1 LKGFLARRLGQSV
14 ATLIGITV
22 LVFLMQRLL
31 PGGPARA
38 ILGPRAGP
46 LAIRAFNQAH
56 GLNRSVAV
64 QYWDFVVGL
73 VHGQLGTSYKIG
85 ESVDS
90 LLAQTIPQSA
100 LLLGVSLFLSV
111 VIAIPIGI
119 AQAVKRDHL
128 FDHTTTAVSFTLY
141 SMPVFW
147 LGLLLIQSFAESLR
161 WLPPEA
167 PQGVTISS
175 ILAQPAGLVLPIATL
190 VLVMVAYFSR
200 YMRSSALSTLHED
213 YIRTARAIGSPEYSV
228 LLRHLLR
235 NSLCAVVTL
244 VGLSLPFLLTAGVVV
259 EQVFNYPGVG
269 LLFFN
274 AATTADYPTELGIIV
289 VVAIITVLGNFMVD
303 LAYAFMDPR
312 IRYWD

>member
-1 LKGFLARRLGQSV
+1 MVRRLGQSV

-38 ILGPRAGP
+38 IMGPRATQQ
-46 LAIRAFNQAH
+46 AIRAFDQAH
-56 GLNRSVAV
+56 GLDRSVAV

-73 VHGQLGTSYKIG
+73 VHGQLGSSYKLDEG
-85 ESVDS
+85 VDS
-90 LLAQTIPQSA
+90 LLAQTVPQSA

-119 AQAVKRDHL
+119 AQAVKRDRF

-141 SMPVFW
+141 SMPSFW
-147 LGLLLIQSFAESLR
+147 LGLLLIQGFAESLR

-167 PQGVTISS
+167 PQGVTLSS
-175 ILAQPAGLVLPIATL
+175 ILAQPAGLILPIATL
-190 VLVMVAYFSR
+190 VLIMVAYFSR
-200 YMRSSALSTLHED
+200 YMRSSALSTLQED
-213 YIRTARAIGSPEYSV
+213 YIRTARAIGSPEYAV

-274 AATTADYPTELGIIV
+274 AATTSDYPVELGIIV
-289 VVAIITVLGNFMVD
+289 VIAVVTVLGNFMVD
-303 LAYAFMDPR
+303 IAYALMDPR

>member
-1 LKGFLARRLGQSV
+1 LKGFIARRLGQSV
-14 ATLIGITV
+14 VTLIGITV

-38 ILGPRAGP
+38 IMGPRATTA
-46 LAIRAFNQAH
+46 AIRAFDQAH

-73 VHGQLGTSYKIG
+73 VHGQLGSSYKLG

-90 LLAQTIPQSA
+90 LLAQTVPQSA
-100 LLLGVSLFLSV
+100 MLLGVSLFLSV

-119 AQAVKRDHL
+119 SQAVKRDRL

-213 YIRTARAIGSPEYSV
+213 YIRTARAIGSPEYAV

-274 AATTADYPTELGIIV
+274 AATTSDYPVELGIIV
-289 VVAIITVLGNFMVD
+289 VIAVVTVLGNFMVD
-303 LAYAFMDPR
+303 MAYAFMDPR

>member
-1 LKGFLARRLGQSV
+1 MVRRLGQSV

-38 ILGPRAGP
+38 IMGPRATQQ
-46 LAIRAFNQAH
+46 AIRAFDQAH

-73 VHGQLGTSYKIG
+73 VHGQLGSSYKLDEG
-85 ESVDS
+85 VDS
-90 LLAQTIPQSA
+90 LLAQTVPQSA

-119 AQAVKRDHL
+119 AQAVKRDRF

-141 SMPVFW
+141 SMPSFW
-147 LGLLLIQSFAESLR
+147 LGLLLIQGFAESLR

-167 PQGVTISS
+167 PQGVTLSS
-175 ILAQPAGLVLPIATL
+175 ILAQPAGLILPIATL
-190 VLVMVAYFSR
+190 VLIMVAYFSR
-200 YMRSSALSTLHED
+200 YMRSSALSTLQED
-213 YIRTARAIGSPEYSV
+213 YIRTARAIGSPEYAV

-274 AATTADYPTELGIIV
+274 AATTSDYPVELGIIV
-289 VVAIITVLGNFMVD
+289 VIAVVTVLGNFMVD
-303 LAYAFMDPR
+303 IAYALMDPR

>member
-1 LKGFLARRLGQSV
+1 LKGFIVRRLGQSV

-38 ILGPRAGP
+38 IMGPRATQQ
-46 LAIRAFNQAH
+46 AIRAFDQAH
-56 GLNRSVAV
+56 GLDRSVAV

-73 VHGQLGTSYKIG
+73 VHGQLGSSYKLDEG
-85 ESVDS
+85 VDS
-90 LLAQTIPQSA
+90 LLAQTVPQSA

-119 AQAVKRDHL
+119 AQAVKRDRL

-141 SMPVFW
+141 SMPSFW
-147 LGLLLIQSFAESLR
+147 LGLLLIQGFAESLR

-190 VLVMVAYFSR
+190 VLIMVAYFSR
-200 YMRSSALSTLHED
+200 YMRSSALSTLQED
-213 YIRTARAIGSPEYSV
+213 YIRTARAIGSPEYAV

-274 AATTADYPTELGIIV
+274 AATTSDYPVELGIIV
-289 VVAIITVLGNFMVD
+289 VIAVVTVLGNFMVD
-303 LAYAFMDPR
+303 IAYALMDPR

>member
-1 LKGFLARRLGQSV
+1 MKGFIVRRVGQSV

-38 ILGPRAGP
+38 IMGPRATP
-46 LAIRAFNQAH
+46 LAIRAFDQAH
-56 GLNRSVAV
+56 GLDRSVVV

-73 VHGQLGTSYKIG
+73 VHGQLGSSYKLNEG
-85 ESVDS
+85 VDS
-90 LLAQTIPQSA
+90 LLAQTVPQSA

-141 SMPVFW
+141 SMPSFW
-147 LGLLLIQSFAESLR
+147 LGLLLIQTFAESLR

-175 ILAQPAGLVLPIATL
+175 ILAQPAGLILPIVTL
-190 VLVMVAYFSR
+190 VLIMVAYFSR
-200 YMRSSALSTLHED
+200 YMRSSALSTLQED
-213 YIRTARAIGSPEYSV
+213 YIRTARAIGSPEYAV

-235 NSLCAVVTL
+235 NSLCAVITL

-274 AATTADYPTELGIIV
+274 AATMADYPVELGIIV
-289 VVAIITVLGNFMVD
+289 VIAIVTVLGNFMVD
-303 LAYAFMDPR
+303 IAYALMDPR

>member
-1 LKGFLARRLGQSV
+1 LKGFIVRRLGQSV

-22 LVFLMQRLL
+22 LVFVMQRLL

-38 ILGPRAGP
+38 IMGPRATSA
-46 LAIRAFNQAH
+46 AIRAFDQAH
-56 GLNRSVAV
+56 GLDRSLAV

-73 VHGQLGTSYKIG
+73 VHGQLGSSYKLDEG
-85 ESVDS
+85 VDT
-90 LLAQTIPQSA
+90 LLAQTVPQSA

-119 AQAVKRDHL
+119 AQAVRRDRF

-141 SMPVFW
+141 SMPSFW
-147 LGLLLIQSFAESLR
+147 LGLLLIQGFAESLR
-161 WLPPEA
+161 WFPPEA
-167 PQGVTISS
+167 PQGVTLSS

-190 VLVMVAYFSR
+190 VLIMVAYFSR
-200 YMRSSALSTLHED
+200 YMRSSALSTLQED
-213 YIRTARAIGSPEYSV
+213 YIRTARAIGSPEYAV

-235 NSLCAVVTL
+235 NSLCSVVTL

-274 AATTADYPTELGIIV
+274 AATTSDYPVELGIIV
-289 VVAIITVLGNFMVD
+289 VIAVVTVLGNFMVD
-303 LAYAFMDPR
+303 IAYALMDPR